1 MFNFFSKKISA
12 VFSWII
18 ISSCCLFSVVFCFAQ
33 YEVVSAEIDG
43 LAASDLFSQIII
55 PEPVPEISRFKAEP
69 IKVKGLYLTAY
80 SAGSSKKLTQ
90 IIDLIEKTELNAIV
104 IDVKD
109 YSGYILYDSKL
120 PLAEK
125 LGLRDKRIKN
135 IGDTLKML
143 REHNIY
149 TIARVSVFQDPLLA
163 VKKPEWAIQSKKG
176 GLWRD
181 RNKLAWVDPS
191 NPEVWKHVV
200 SVAKE
205 AADLGFDEI
214 NFDYIRFPTDGSL
227 SDIVYSNGAQTRYE
241 VIGDFFS
248 YVEEQMQDEP
258 VYISADLFGLTTE
271 KKGSDDLHIGQRLAD
286 AVDHFDYVMP
296 MVYPSHYPTGYRGYK
311 NPANY
316 PYEVVYNAMK
326 AGVKQAEGKKA
337 KLRAWIQAFNLGA
350 VYDGK
355 KIRAQIQASDDAG
368 ADGWVLWNAANRYG
382 EAGLEKE

>member
-1 MFNFFSKKISA
+1 MFNFFGKKINA

-18 ISSCCLFSVVFCFAQ
+18 ISSCCLFSVAFCFAQ

-43 LAASDLFSQIII
+43 LAASDLLNQIII
-55 PEPVPEISRFKAEP
+55 PETVPEVPRVKADP

-80 SAGSSKKLTQ
+80 SAGSSKKLAQ

-120 PLAEK
+120 PLVEK
-125 LGLRDKRIKN
+125 LGLRDRRIKDIN
-135 IGDTLKML
+135 AVLEKL
-143 REHNIY
+143 HQHNIY
-149 TIARVSVFQDPLLA
+149 AIARVSVFQDPLLA
-163 VKKPEWAIQSKKG
+163 EQKPEWAIRSKKG

-191 NPEVWKHVV
+191 NSEVWKHVI

-205 AADLGFDEI
+205 AAVLGFDEI
-214 NFDYIRFPTDGSL
+214 NFDYIRFPTDGNL
-227 SDIVYSNGAQTRYE
+227 SDIVYSNGVQTRYE

-248 YVEEQMQDEP
+248 YVEEQMKDES

-271 KKGSDDLHIGQRLAD
+271 KKGSDDLRIGQRLAD

-326 AGVKQAEGKKA
+326 AGVKQTEGKKA

-368 ADGWVLWNAANRYG
+368 VDGWVLWNAANRYG
-382 EAGLEKE
+382 DAGLEKE